1 MTPARPPQ
9 SSVATGP
16 RRVRRAPALP
26 DPLPDDPVALLSRWL
41 DDAAEVVEGDL
52 NVMVLA
58 TASATGAPSA
68 RVVLC
73 KQIEQAP
80 PAVVFYTNYESRKGR
95 ELEANPRAAGVFY
108 WPALKRQARIE
119 GAVVRT
125 TGAESD
131 EYFRSRPLLSR
142 LGAIASRQSEP
153 LPSRTAL
160 AARVAGTALTPGAAG
175 RRPPSWGGFRV
186 LLDRIELWAAGAGR
200 LHDRALWTRV
210 GSSLPPLWTS
220 TRLFP

>member
-1 MTPARPPQ
+1 MRANRPSVDARRPLR
-9 SSVATGP
+9 SGCA
-16 RRVRRAPALP
+16 AAFP
-26 DPLPDDPVALLSRWL
+26 DPLPHEPALLLRRWL
-41 DDAAEVVEGDL
+41 DDAEEAVAEDF
-52 NVMVLA
+52 NAMVLA
-58 TASATGAPSA
+58 TASAAGAPSA

-73 KQIEQAP
+73 KQIEPAP

-108 WPALKRQARIE
+108 WPALKRQARVE

-125 TGAESD
+125 TEAESD

-142 LGAIASRQSEP
+142 LGAIASRQSQP

-160 AARVAGTALTPGAAG
+160 AVRVARAALTPGAAA
-175 RRPPSWGGFRV
+175 RRPPSWGGFRM

-200 LHDRALWTRV
+200 LHDRVLWIRVPSSDPTR
-210 GSSLPPLWTS
+210 WTS